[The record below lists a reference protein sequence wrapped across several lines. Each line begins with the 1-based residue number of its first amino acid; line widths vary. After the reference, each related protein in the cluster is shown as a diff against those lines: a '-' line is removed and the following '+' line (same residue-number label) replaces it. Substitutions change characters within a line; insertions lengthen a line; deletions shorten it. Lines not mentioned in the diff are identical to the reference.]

1 MPALVTA
8 EPPGMSC
15 FSMTSTFAPASAAA
29 MAADRPAV
37 PLPITSTSHSRASL
51 VFSGASTFAV
61 MASGAFACFS
71 AAFTAMRK

>member
-15 FSMTSTFAPASAAA
+15 FSMTITSAPASAAA

-37 PLPITSTSHSRASL
+37 PLPITSTSHSSVSL
-51 VFSGASTFAV
+51 VFSGASAFAV
-61 MASGAFACFS
+61 MASGAFASFS